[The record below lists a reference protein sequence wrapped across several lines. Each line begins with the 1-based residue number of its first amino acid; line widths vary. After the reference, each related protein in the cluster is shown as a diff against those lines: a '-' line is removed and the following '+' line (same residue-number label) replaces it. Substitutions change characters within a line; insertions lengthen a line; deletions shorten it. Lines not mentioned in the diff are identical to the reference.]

1 MIHIY
6 KRLTSVVSLF
16 WLLVVAQIPLA
27 AQEQGFRLQVVDSEG
42 LPLPG
47 VTVRYADSGTITDTK
62 GFATVPTGLS
72 NHQLITFSYIGFE
85 NQSFTLAAL
94 QSLHPRVV
102 RMQIAQAQ
110 LHELVVTAEGNPIRR
125 ETVGQ
130 KLSSLALQ
138 EGVGSSLGEVLEGI
152 RGVSLISTGTS
163 ASKPVI
169 HGLHGHRILILNNG
183 VRHTSQQW
191 SSSHAPEIDIA
202 QAGRIS
208 VLKGAESVRYG
219 ADALG
224 GVILVEQNPLPYHH
238 GCLVGE
244 VTPFFQSNGLGFG
257 LSAGLESSLG
267 RQGDWAWRLQGDYAN
282 SGDKR
287 SAKYLLNNTGQRSWS
302 GQGAIGLQND
312 RVQVELFVSHLWE
325 KEGVFFGAQMGN
337 VDLLRERIEAGRPA
351 DEVITPFSRKI
362 DYGYHMVNHTLAKL
376 SGHYHIDSYHTLKSQ
391 VAYQRNQREEYH
403 LRRNKLSAVPEM
415 ALVLHNVQGELQ
427 WRYDN
432 KHGWQAE
439 AGWLGSF
446 TNNYNTPG
454 TGVVP
459 MIPNYTEGGLGSY
472 ALGKYAT
479 DRWGVEGGVRL
490 DANRIEA
497 VGINYDSEPYGG
509 VERQR
514 NITYTLGGF
523 AELTKGLTLRSQLG
537 TAWRS
542 PHVAE
547 LYSNGLDQESGIYV
561 VGQEGLKSERALKW
575 IASLGYT
582 HQYFQLDVEGYLQWI
597 NNYIYQEPTGEVHR
611 LVSGAYPLF
620 RYKQTSATLH
630 GLDAEATITPL
641 RWLSYSVTAGMIWA
655 SERSTGRYLPYI
667 PPLRIGQEL
676 KASFGSGYFAL
687 EHKYVAEQKRF
698 DPETDLIPYAP
709 PAYHLLGLRASYEQR
724 LREKCGK
731 LTYTF
736 SVENLLNRE
745 YKEYTNRARYYAH
758 DMGINARF
766 AVRYQF

>member
-6 KRLTSVVSLF
+6 KRLPWVVSL
-16 WLLVVAQIPLA
+16 LLLLTVGGMPSL
-27 AQEQGFRLQVVDSEG
+27 AQEQGLRLQVVDVEDR
-42 LPLPG
+42 PLPG
-47 VTVRYADSGTITDTK
+47 VTVRFADRGTVTDVEGMVTLP
-62 GFATVPTGLS
+62 AGLG

-85 NQSFTLAAL
+85 SQSYTLAAL
-94 QSLHPRVV
+94 QSLSPRIV
-102 RMQIAQAQ
+102 RMEVAQEL

-125 ETVGQ
+125 EAVGQ
-130 KLSSLALQ
+130 NVSALALK

-152 RGVSLISTGTS
+152 RGVSLVSTGTS
-163 ASKPVI
+163 SSKPVI
-169 HGLHGHRILILNNG
+169 HGLHGNRILILNNG

-191 SSSHAPEIDIA
+191 GNSHAPEIEVA
-202 QAGRIS
+202 QAGRVS

-224 GVILVEQNPLPYHH
+224 GVILVEQRPLPYHH
-238 GCLVGE
+238 ECLVGE
-244 VTPFFQSNGLGFG
+244 VTPYFQSNGLGLG

-267 RQGDWAWRLQGDYAN
+267 KEGEWAWRVQGDYAN

-287 SAKYLLNNTGQRSWS
+287 SAKYLLNNTGHRAWS

-312 RVQVELFVSHLWE
+312 RLQVELFVSHLWE
-325 KEGVFFGAQMGN
+325 KEGVFYGAQMGN
-337 VDLLRERIEAGRPA
+337 VELLRERIEAGRPS
-351 DEVITPFSRKI
+351 DEVITPFTRHI
-362 DYGYHMVNHTLAKL
+362 DYGFHKVNHTLAKL
-376 SGHYHIDSYHTLKSQ
+376 SGHYHLNSYHTLRAQ
-391 VAYQRNQREEYH
+391 IAYQLNSRTEYH
-403 LRRNKLSAVPEM
+403 LRRNKLSSVPEM
-415 ALVLHNVQGELQ
+415 ALVMHNVQGELQ
-427 WRYDN
+427 WHYDS
-432 KHGWQAE
+432 KRAWRAE

-459 MIPNYTEGGLGSY
+459 MIPNYVEGGMGGY
-472 ALGKYAT
+472 VLGKYSR
-479 DRWGVEGGVRL
+479 DRWGLEGGIRL
-490 DANRIEA
+490 DGNRIEA
-497 VGINYDSEPYGG
+497 TGINYDSQPYGG
-509 VERQR
+509 VERQL
-514 NITYTLGGF
+514 NITYTLGGY
-523 AELTKGLTLRSQLG
+523 AEVYKGLMLRSQLG

-575 IASLGYT
+575 IASLGYS
-582 HQYFQLDVEGYLQWI
+582 HRYFQVDVEGYLQWI
-597 NNYIYQEPTGEVHR
+597 NNYIYQEPTGEIHR

-620 RYKQTSATLH
+620 RYRQTSATLH
-630 GLDAEATITPL
+630 GIDVEATIHPIS
-641 RWLSYSVTAGMIWA
+641 WLSYNVSAGMIWA

-676 KASFGSGYFAL
+676 KVSFDRGYIAL

-698 DPETDLIPYAP
+698 DPATDLIPYAP
-709 PAYHLLGLRASYEQR
+709 PAYHLLGLRASYEQP
-724 LREKCGK
+724 LAQKWGK

-758 DMGINARF
+758 DLGVDARF
-766 AVRYQF
+766 AVRYTF